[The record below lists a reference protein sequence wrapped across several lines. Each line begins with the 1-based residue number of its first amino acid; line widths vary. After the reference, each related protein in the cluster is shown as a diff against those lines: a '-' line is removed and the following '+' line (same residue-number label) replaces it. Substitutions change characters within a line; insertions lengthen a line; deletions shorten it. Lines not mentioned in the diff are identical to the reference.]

1 MGHVCAVPT
10 LPNDRIHTTACARA
24 GGRGRYGDSAA
35 ASGDNRPSRQHR
47 ATRERIAIVS
57 LFNRILIANRGEIA
71 CRVIRTCRRLGI
83 ETVAV
88 YSQAD
93 ASAQHVRL
101 ADVALPIG
109 GPRPQDSYLRGDAIV
124 EGARRAGAQAI
135 HPGYGFLSENAD
147 FAEAVERA
155 GIRFIGPSADSMR
168 RMGSKAGAK
177 DLMAGRGVPVVPGY
191 TGENQDAALLAREAT
206 RIGFP
211 LMIKA
216 AHGGGGK
223 GMRIVRA
230 ANEFAPSLE
239 SCQREAKNA
248 FGRDRVLL
256 ERYIER
262 PRHIEFQVFGDTHGN
277 IIHLNE
283 RECSA
288 QRRYQKV
295 LEETP
300 SPFVTPALRAKMGE
314 AAVAAACALDYVNA
328 GTVEFIVG
336 AEGDFY
342 FMEINTRLQVE
353 HPVTEMVLGLDLVEL
368 QLRVAA
374 GEALPASLIDKPPT
388 ARGHAIELRV
398 YAEDPE
404 QGFLPGSGKLER
416 LRLPTPSAH
425 VRIDSGVIE
434 GDTVTLFYDPMIAK
448 VIAWDLTRE
457 LALVRMREA
466 LASCDVVGPKS
477 NIEFLE
483 NLVRHP
489 TVIAGRIDT
498 GYLDRHLDEFVRA
511 QAEMISRDADT
522 TALLGATT
530 AWLLHE
536 EQVGAEFA
544 RNSAD
549 PYSPWTRVDG
559 WRLAHPGK
567 RIVAL
572 ADRDVRRESSVYG
585 AAGNYSLTLDGTTH
599 TIVGATLAD
608 GALSAAIDGATRR
621 WRVDIDGE
629 RINVRDDEHRHIFTH
644 APAFAYATREA
655 NTGDRV
661 NAPMPGRIV
670 LVKAKVGDDIGE
682 GEELLV
688 MEAMKMELTL
698 RAPRAGRI
706 ESVEAVAGEFVEAD
720 ALLVRLAAA

>member
-1 MGHVCAVPT
+1 MT
-10 LPNDRIHTTACARA
+10 
-24 GGRGRYGDSAA
+24 
-35 ASGDNRPSRQHR
+35 
-47 ATRERIAIVS
+47 
-57 LFNRILIANRGEIA
+57 LFNRVLIANRGEIA

-83 ETVAV
+83 GTVAV
-88 YSQAD
+88 YSEAD

-109 GPRPQDSYLRGDAIV
+109 GPRPQDSYLRAEAIIN
-124 EGARRAGAQAI
+124 AAQRSDAQAI

-147 FAEAVERA
+147 FAEAVARA
-155 GIRFIGPSADSMR
+155 GMRFIGPPAESMR

-177 DLMAGRGVPVVPGY
+177 DLMASHGVPVVPGY
-191 TGENQDAALLAREAT
+191 TGEGQDSSLLAREAG

-216 AHGGGGK
+216 AYGGGGK

-230 ANEFAPSLE
+230 AGEFAPNLE

-277 IIHLNE
+277 IVHLNE

-300 SPFVTPALRAKMGE
+300 SPFVTPELRAKMGE
-314 AAVAAACALDYVNA
+314 AAIAAGRALDYVNA

-336 AEGDFY
+336 EAGDFY

-374 GEALPASLIDKPPT
+374 GESLVDLLGVGRESNGAGARKAS
-388 ARGHAIELRV
+388 GHAIELRL

-404 QGFLPGSGKLER
+404 QNFLPGSGKLER
-416 LRLPTPSAH
+416 LRLPEPSPH
-425 VRIDSGVIE
+425 VRIDAGVVE
-434 GDTVTLFYDPMIAK
+434 GDTVTIFYDPMIAK
-448 VIAWDLTRE
+448 LIAWDATRD

-466 LASCDVVGPKS
+466 LASCDIVGPKS
-477 NIEFLE
+477 NVEFLE
-483 NLVRHP
+483 SLVRHP
-489 TVIAGRIDT
+489 AVVSGQIDT
-498 GYLDRHLDEFVRA
+498 GYLDRHLDEFLHA
-511 QAEMISRDADT
+511 NESAEART
-522 TALLGATT
+522 TALIAAST

-536 EQVGAEFA
+536 EHAAAQSS
-544 RNSAD
+544 RTSAD
-549 PYSPWTRVDG
+549 PHSPWSRVDG
-559 WRLAHPGK
+559 WRLGRYGK

-572 ADRDVRRESSVYG
+572 ADRGERREISAHGAGGTYTLVLDGSVHTIADAVLEG
-585 AAGNYSLTLDGTTH
+585 GRLSATIDGTT
-599 TIVGATLAD
+599 T
-608 GALSAAIDGATRR
+608 R
-621 WRVDIDGE
+621 WRTFIDGE
-629 RINVRDDEHRHIFTH
+629 RVGVHDGERRHIFAH
-644 APAFAYATREA
+644 APAFAHAAGVVETS
-655 NTGDRV
+655 DRIV
-661 NAPMPGRIV
+661 APMPGRIV
-670 LVKAKVGDDIGE
+670 LVKAKAGDDVAAGDDV
-682 GEELLV
+682 LV

-706 ESVEAVAGEFVEAD
+706 DSVQAAPGDFVEAD
-720 ALLVRLAAA
+720 AVLVRLAEAGPA

>member
-1 MGHVCAVPT
+1 VA
-10 LPNDRIHTTACARA
+10 
-24 GGRGRYGDSAA
+24 
-35 ASGDNRPSRQHR
+35 
-47 ATRERIAIVS
+47 
-57 LFNRILIANRGEIA
+57 LFQRVLIANRGEIA
-71 CRVIRTCRRLGI
+71 CRVMRTCRRLGI

-88 YSQAD
+88 YSEAD
-93 ASAQHVRL
+93 AGAQHVRQADL
-101 ADVALPIG
+101 AIPIG
-109 GPRPQDSYLRGDAIV
+109 GPRPQESYLRGDAIL
-124 EGARRAGAQAI
+124 EAARRSGAQAI

-155 GIRFIGPSADSMR
+155 GLRFIGPSADSMR

-177 DLMAGRGVPVVPGY
+177 ELMASKGVPVVPGY
-191 TGENQDAALLAREAT
+191 TGESQESARLAREAEKV
-206 RIGFP
+206 GFP

-230 ANEFAPSLE
+230 AAEFAPNLE

-277 IIHLNE
+277 IVHLNE

-314 AAVAAACALDYVNA
+314 AAVAAARALDYVNA

-336 AEGDFY
+336 PDGDFY

-374 GEALPASLIDKPPT
+374 GEPIPESRHRKPSPSRGGLGGDGVSASSREVPSENAALPT
-388 ARGHAIELRV
+388 NGHAIELRL
-398 YAEDPE
+398 YAEDPD

-416 LRLPTPSAH
+416 LRLPTPSPNI
-425 VRIDSGVIE
+425 RIDSGVIE
-434 GDTVTLFYDPMIAK
+434 GDTVTIFYDPMIAK
-448 VIAWDLTRE
+448 LIAWDATRE

-466 LASCDVVGPKS
+466 LAACDIVGPKS

-483 NLVRHP
+483 RLVRHP
-489 TVIAGRIDT
+489 AIVEGRIDT
-498 GYLDRHLDEFVRA
+498 GYLDRHLDEFLADAAPA
-511 QAEMISRDADT
+511 QPN
-522 TALLGATT
+522 ALLAAAT

-536 EQVGAEFA
+536 EQSSACFA
-544 RNSAD
+544 HGSGD
-549 PYSPWTRVDG
+549 PHSPWARVDG
-559 WRLAHPGK
+559 WRLGHPGK
-567 RIVAL
+567 RIIAL
-572 ADRDVRRESSVYG
+572 MDRAERREIAAYG
-585 AAGNYSLTLDGTTH
+585 ANGAYALTVDGTTH
-599 TIVGATLAD
+599 TITD
-608 GALSAAIDGATRR
+608 ALLTGHQFSASIDGAIRH
-621 WRVDIDGE
+621 WRADIDGE
-629 RINVRDDEHRHIFTH
+629 RVLMHDGTQRHVFVH
-644 APAFAYATREA
+644 APAFAYATSEKQ
-655 NTGDRV
+655 GSDRIV
-661 NAPMPGRIV
+661 APMPGRIV
-670 LVKAKVGDDIGE
+670 LIKTRPGADVIE

-698 RAPRAGRI
+698 RAPRAGR
-706 ESVEAVAGEFVEAD
+706 VDTVQAAAGDFVDAD
-720 ALLVRLAAA
+720 AVLVKLAEA